1 MRKPRTERPTA
12 VGSGVDLCL
21 DAMASRGMQPSTV
34 ARIAPVVS
42 RFAEFA
48 EGHGVKHL
56 RQISTDVSAAFI
68 RSRLDSGLAPT
79 PATMHDRRSSLR
91 LVFRVGRELGL
102 IDGDP
107 TLDLSLPP
115 RSSQRTRPLTSDE
128 VELGRDVAL
137 WNLASR
143 RMASAWALAE
153 ATARGAE
160 LSTASVKD
168 LDLEAGTV
176 WLHGGKRTAD
186 RWGSLSNWGI
196 KVLRGRLNEIG
207 ANDSIV
213 YAGQGSG
220 ISGQV
225 STCSAISAI
234 LIRAGL
240 AGEPDVRPSSV
251 AAWAAR
257 SSFDRGDDIHK
268 VARMLGVPS
277 LDQAAQIIGWDW
289 NE

>member
-1 MRKPRTERPTA
+1 
-12 VGSGVDLCL
+12 
-21 DAMASRGMQPSTV
+21 MQPSTV
-34 ARIAPVVS
+34 ARIAPTVS
-42 RFAEFA
+42 RFAEFV
-48 EGHGVKHL
+48 EGRGVKHL
-56 RQISTDVSAAFI
+56 RHVSIEIAAAFI

-102 IDGDP
+102 IDGEP

-115 RSSQRTRPLTSDE
+115 RSSQRTRPLTDDE

-137 WNLASR
+137 WNLSSR
-143 RMASAWALAE
+143 RMASAWALSE
-153 ATARGAE
+153 ATARGTE
-160 LSTASVKD
+160 LSTARVED
-168 LDLEAGTV
+168 LDLERGTV

-186 RWGSLSNWGI
+186 RWGSLSSWGV
-196 KVLRGRLNEIG
+196 KVLRGRVKEISTG
-207 ANDSIV
+207 DSIV

-257 SSFDRGDDIHK
+257 SSFDRGDDIHT
-268 VARMLGVPS
+268 VAHMLGVPS
-277 LDQAAQIIGWDW
+277 LDQAAQTIGWDW

>member
-1 MRKPRTERPTA
+1 MRKPRTVRPTA
-12 VGSGVDLCL
+12 VGRELKRCIDG
-21 DAMASRGMQPSTV
+21 MTGRGMQLSTV
-34 ARIAPVVS
+34 ARVAPTVA
-42 RFAEFA
+42 RFGEFA
-48 EGHGVKHL
+48 ACQGVSGI
-56 RQISTDVSAAFI
+56 RGISTDVAAGFI
-68 RSRLDSGLAPT
+68 HSRLDSGLAAT

-91 LVFRVGRELGL
+91 LVFGVARELGL

-107 TLDLSLPP
+107 TLDLRLPP
-115 RSSQRTRPLTSDE
+115 RGKQRTRPLTSDE
-128 VELGRDVAL
+128 IELGRDAAL
-137 WNLASR
+137 WNLSSR
-143 RMASAWALAE
+143 RMAAAWALAE

-160 LSTASVKD
+160 LSTVSVED

-186 RWGSLSNWGI
+186 RWGSLSEWGVR
-196 KVLRGRLNEIG
+196 VLRGRLEEID
-207 ANDSIV
+207 AFASIV
-213 YAGQGSG
+213 CAGKSNG

-225 STCSAISAI
+225 SSCSAISAI

-251 AAWAAR
+251 AGWAAR
-257 SSFDRGDDIHK
+257 NSFDRGDAINE